1 MKYFTSRQGAKN
13 KKIKKNATND
23 FENIPFRIR
32 LVSWS
37 QEQYWNLSCVTRNEK
52 VEKSKLSISL
62 KAR

>member
-37 QEQYWNLSCVTRNEK
+37 QEQY
-52 VEKSKLSISL
+52 
-62 KAR
+62 